1 MPRQR
6 RPSLPDRERPARP
19 FGRWARR
26 VGLGLVVVAAG
37 VLAFPQARPAGNAY
51 RVGDIV
57 RQKVVAPFDFHVR
70 KDEAVLA
77 REREAA
83 ALSIPPVVT
92 RDSRIDND
100 SHTRLVAFSQDAS
113 AIVARGLEPA
123 ERIALLRQLGAPL
136 PAQTYEAM
144 SSPARA
150 SRILSGALAILD
162 DLDAA
167 GIVAD
172 KRSGGLAGTREVSM
186 RSPGG
191 ESIVSADSLYDLREA
206 DALARTRAAAML
218 EGDQAS
224 AAATASIVRAF
235 ARPNVIHDALE
246 TDWRRS
252 QARMAVITD
261 VGEVKKN
268 EKIVDAGERV
278 TVASLARLRSLEAL
292 QAESRGPADF
302 FYPSLA
308 RMTLLMLFVAAF
320 AIYLRFEQPSV
331 YRDNRLLLLCAS
343 LAAIAF
349 GIASIVTNVF
359 HLPEYAVPLAFAPL
373 ILSILFDKR
382 LAVVFT
388 LLLVVAVSAVAE
400 YRPTFI
406 PVPAIGGIVAIYAVR
421 RLRHRRH
428 FYAALFTMAMA
439 VTIAIVALGFGA
451 QTPVRTVLRDVF
463 AGIMGSALSAFFAMV
478 FLAAVEAAFRI
489 PSDITLL
496 ELSDLNRPLMRRLMM
511 EAPGTY
517 HHSLLVG
524 SLAEAAAESIGANS
538 LKARVCAYHHDI
550 GKLSK
555 PEYYTENEAGA
566 VSRHAR
572 LAPSM
577 SALVIKSHV
586 TEGLEL
592 AHKEKLPPAVAA
604 VIPEHHGTTV
614 MAFFYAKALEQDPTT
629 PDHDYRYPGPRPQSK
644 ETAIVMLA
652 DSIEGA
658 SRSLQGP
665 TPARLRGL
673 VNKIVDQR
681 LHEGQLDEC
690 GLSLADVARIREA
703 FLQVL
708 TGIFHV
714 RVAYPELPNRSHRDA
729 DLPREHRSRA

>member
-1 MPRQR
+1 
-6 RPSLPDRERPARP
+6 
-19 FGRWARR
+19 
-26 VGLGLVVVAAG
+26 
-37 VLAFPQARPAGNAY
+37 
-51 RVGDIV
+51 
-57 RQKVVAPFDFHVR
+57 
-70 KDEAVLA
+70 
-77 REREAA
+77 
-83 ALSIPPVVT
+83 
-92 RDSRIDND
+92 
-100 SHTRLVAFSQDAS
+100 
-113 AIVARGLEPA
+113 
-123 ERIALLRQLGAPL
+123 
-136 PAQTYEAM
+136 
-144 SSPARA
+144 
-150 SRILSGALAILD
+150 
-162 DLDAA
+162 
-167 GIVAD
+167 
-172 KRSGGLAGTREVSM
+172 
-186 RSPGG
+186 
-191 ESIVSADSLYDLREA
+191 
-206 DALARTRAAAML
+206 
-218 EGDQAS
+218 
-224 AAATASIVRAF
+224 
-235 ARPNVIHDALE
+235 
-246 TDWRRS
+246 
-252 QARMAVITD
+252 MAVATD

-278 TVASLARLRSLEAL
+278 TVATLARLNSLEAL
-292 QAESRGPADF
+292 QAESRGPTDL

-308 RMTLLMLFVAAF
+308 RMTLLLLFVAAF

-349 GIASIVTNVF
+349 GIASLVTNVF
-359 HLPEYAVPLAFAPL
+359 KLPEYAVPLAFAPL

-388 LLLVVAVSAVAE
+388 LLLVVAVSAIAE

-406 PVPAIGGIVAIYAVR
+406 PVQAIGGIVAIYAVR

-428 FYAALFTMAMA
+428 FYAALFSMALA
-439 VTIAIVALGFGA
+439 VSIAIAALGFGA
-451 QTPVRTVLRDVF
+451 QAPLRLIARDVF

-524 SLAEAAAESIGANS
+524 SLAEAAAEAIGANS

-586 TEGLEL
+586 SEGLEL
-592 AHKEKLPPAVAA
+592 AKKEKLPPAVAA

-614 MAFFYAKALEQDPTT
+614 MAFFYAKALEQDATT

-714 RVAYPELPNRSHRDA
+714 RVAYPELPGRASRDA

>member
-1 MPRQR
+1 MARQR
-6 RPSLPDRERPARP
+6 RPPLPDRERPGRP
-19 FGRWARR
+19 WGRWTRR
-26 VGLGLVVVAAG
+26 IGLALLVVAAG
-37 VLAFPQARPAGNAY
+37 VLAFPQTRPAGTTY

-57 RQKVVAPFDFHVR
+57 RERVVAPFDFHVR
-70 KDEAVLA
+70 KDESVLT
-77 REREAA
+77 RERETA
-83 ALSIPPVVT
+83 ALAIPPVVA
-92 RDSRIDND
+92 RDSRVDLD
-100 SHTRLVAFSQDAS
+100 SKTRLVSFSEDAAS
-113 AIVARGLEPA
+113 ILARNSEPS
-123 ERIALLRQLGAPL
+123 ERIALLRQLGAAL
-136 PAQTYEAM
+136 PAETYDALTA
-144 SSPARA
+144 PARA
-150 SRILSGALAILD
+150 ARVLQAAQGILD
-162 DLDAA
+162 DLYAV
-167 GIVAD
+167 GLLAD
-172 KRSGGLAGTREVSM
+172 R
-186 RSPGG
+186 RSPAFLGAARVDMRLPAG
-191 ESIVSADSLYDLREA
+191 EASVPIDSLYDLREA
-206 DALARTRAAAML
+206 DARARAKAAAIFG
-218 EGDQAS
+218 GDAVPV
-224 AAATASIVRAF
+224 AATAAVVRAF
-235 ARPNVIHDALE
+235 ARPNVIYDAIE

-252 QARMAVITD
+252 QARMAVVPD

-268 EKIVDAGERV
+268 ERIVDVGDRITAA
-278 TVASLARLRSLEAL
+278 TLARLRSLEAL
-292 QAESRGPADF
+292 KAESRGPSDL

-308 RMTLLMLFVAAF
+308 RMTLLLLFVAAF

-343 LAAIAF
+343 LAAVAF
-349 GIASIVTNVF
+349 GIASLVTSVLHF
-359 HLPEYAVPLAFAPL
+359 PEYAVPLAFAPL

-388 LLLVVAVSAVAE
+388 LLLVVAVATVAE

-406 PVPAIGGIVAIYAVR
+406 PVEAVGGIVAIYAVR

-428 FYAALFTMAMA
+428 FYAALFTMAMV
-439 VTIAIVALGFGA
+439 VTIAIAALGFGQQA
-451 QTPVRTVLRDVF
+451 PVRTVVRDVL

-478 FLAAVEAAFRI
+478 FLPVVEAAFRI

-496 ELSDLNRPLMRRLMM
+496 ELSDLNRPLLRRLMM

-538 LKARVCAYHHDI
+538 LRARVCAYHHDI
-550 GKLSK
+550 GKLTK
-555 PEYYTENEAGA
+555 PEYFTENEAGA

-586 TEGLEL
+586 SEGLEL
-592 AHKEKLPPAVAA
+592 AQREKLPPAVAA

-614 MAFFYAKALEQDPTT
+614 MAFFYAKALEQDAST

-714 RVAYPELPNRSHRDA
+714 RVAYPELPGRSRDA

>member
-1 MPRQR
+1 
-6 RPSLPDRERPARP
+6 
-19 FGRWARR
+19 
-26 VGLGLVVVAAG
+26 
-37 VLAFPQARPAGNAY
+37 
-51 RVGDIV
+51 
-57 RQKVVAPFDFHVR
+57 
-70 KDEAVLA
+70 
-77 REREAA
+77 
-83 ALSIPPVVT
+83 
-92 RDSRIDND
+92 
-100 SHTRLVAFSQDAS
+100 
-113 AIVARGLEPA
+113 
-123 ERIALLRQLGAPL
+123 
-136 PAQTYEAM
+136 
-144 SSPARA
+144 
-150 SRILSGALAILD
+150 
-162 DLDAA
+162 
-167 GIVAD
+167 
-172 KRSGGLAGTREVSM
+172 
-186 RSPGG
+186 
-191 ESIVSADSLYDLREA
+191 
-206 DALARTRAAAML
+206 
-218 EGDQAS
+218 
-224 AAATASIVRAF
+224 
-235 ARPNVIHDALE
+235 
-246 TDWRRS
+246 
-252 QARMAVITD
+252 
-261 VGEVKKN
+261 
-268 EKIVDAGERV
+268 
-278 TVASLARLRSLEAL
+278 
-292 QAESRGPADF
+292 
-302 FYPSLA
+302 
-308 RMTLLMLFVAAF
+308 
-320 AIYLRFEQPSV
+320 
-331 YRDNRLLLLCAS
+331 LCAS

-349 GIASIVTNVF
+349 GIASVVTNVLN
-359 HLPEYAVPLAFAPL
+359 LPEYAVPLAFAPL

-406 PVPAIGGIVAIYAVR
+406 PVMSIGGIVAIYSVR

-439 VTIAIVALGFGA
+439 VTIAIVALDIGA
-451 QTPVRTVLRDVF
+451 QAPVRTIARDVF
-463 AGIMGSALSAFFAMV
+463 AGIMGSALSAFLAMV

-555 PEYYTENEAGA
+555 PEYYTENEQGA

-592 AHKEKLPPAVAA
+592 AQKEKLPPAVAA

-714 RVAYPELPNRSHRDA
+714 RVAYPELPGRSHQGASRDA

>member
-1 MPRQR
+1 M
-6 RPSLPDRERPARP
+6 
-19 FGRWARR
+19 
-26 VGLGLVVVAAG
+26 VVVAG
-37 VLAFPQARPAGNAY
+37 VLAFPQTRPAGTAY

-57 RQKVVAPFDFHVR
+57 RERVVAPYDFHVR
-70 KDEAVLA
+70 KDESVLA

-83 ALSIPPVVT
+83 ALTIPPVVA
-92 RDSRIDND
+92 RDSRVDVD
-100 SHTRLVAFSQDAS
+100 SRGRLVSFSQDAGT
-113 AIVARGLEPA
+113 ILARNVEA
-123 ERIALLRQLGAPL
+123 TERVALLRQLGAPL
-136 PAQTYEAM
+136 PAETYSALA
-144 SSPARA
+144 SPAR
-150 SRILSGALAILD
+150 SPRVLQSALGILD
-162 DLDAA
+162 DLFAV
-167 GIVAD
+167 GLVAD
-172 KRSGGLAGTREVSM
+172 KRAPSFLGARAVDM
-186 RSPGG
+186 RLPGG
-191 ESIVSADSLYDLREA
+191 ETLVPLDSLLDLREA
-206 DALARTRAAAML
+206 DTRARARAASVF
-218 EGDQAS
+218 GDDAVS
-224 AAATASIVRAF
+224 AAATASVVRAF
-235 ARPNVIHDALE
+235 ARPNVIFDAIE

-252 QARMAVITD
+252 QARMAVAPD

-268 EKIVDAGERV
+268 ERIVDAGERV
-278 TVASLARLRSLEAL
+278 TAASLSRLRSLEAL
-292 QAESRGPADF
+292 NAEARGPSDL

-308 RMTLLMLFVAAF
+308 RVTLLLLFVAAF

-331 YRDNRLLLLCAS
+331 YRDNRLMLLCAS
-343 LAAIAF
+343 LAAVAF
-349 GIASIVTNVF
+349 GIASLVTNAF
-359 HLPEYAVPLAFAPL
+359 HFPEYAVPLAFAPL

-388 LLLVVAVSAVAE
+388 LLLVVAVSTVAE

-406 PVPAIGGIVAIYAVR
+406 PVQAIGGIVAIYAVR

-439 VTIAIVALGFGA
+439 VSIAIAAVGFGQQA
-451 QTPVRTVLRDVF
+451 PMRTILRDVL

-478 FLAAVEAAFRI
+478 FLPVVEAAFRI

-496 ELSDLNRPLMRRLMM
+496 ELSDLNRPLLRRLMM

-538 LKARVCAYHHDI
+538 LRARVCAYHHDI
-550 GKLSK
+550 GKLMK

-572 LAPSM
+572 LTPSM

-586 TEGLEL
+586 TEGIEL
-592 AHKEKLPPAVAA
+592 ARKEKLPQAVAA

-629 PDHDYRYPGPRPQSK
+629 PDHDYCYPGPRPQSK

-658 SRSLQGP
+658 SRSLQAP

-714 RVAYPELPNRSHRDA
+714 RVAYPEIPGRSRDA